1 MILMID
7 NQDSFTYNLIDYIKV
22 QTTEEVKIIS
32 VNDLMIQ
39 HLDALNPRAIVI
51 SPGPGKPSDY
61 PILSSVL
68 EIFHR
73 HVPILGVCLG
83 FQLIIEYFGGN
94 IIHNDKPVHG
104 HITKI
109 SHSNEGIFKGL
120 PSYFN
125 VMRYHSLMA
134 DPSTISSAL
143 KVTALNRENVIM
155 AVAHRKYPIYGL

>member
-32 VNDLMIQ
+32 VNDLMTQ

-68 EIFHR
+68 EIFH
-73 HVPILGVCLG
+73 
-83 FQLIIEYFGGN
+83 
-94 IIHNDKPVHG
+94 
-104 HITKI
+104 
-109 SHSNEGIFKGL
+109 
-120 PSYFN
+120 
-125 VMRYHSLMA
+125 
-134 DPSTISSAL
+134 
-143 KVTALNRENVIM
+143 VTFPFWASV
-155 AVAHRKYPIYGL
+155 

>member
-32 VNDLMIQ
+32 VNDLMTQ

-68 EIFHR
+68 EIF
-73 HVPILGVCLG
+73 
-83 FQLIIEYFGGN
+83 FGGN
-94 IIHNDKPVHG
+94 IIHNDKPIHG

-109 SHSNEGIFKGL
+109 RHSNEGIFKGL

-134 DPSTISSAL
+134 DPL
-143 KVTALNRENVIM
+143 QYL
-155 AVAHRKYPIYGL
+155 AH